1 MQLSEPTDVAVDP
14 RGIVY
19 IADSMNNR
27 IRWISPIGLGTAVGT
42 GTQGFGGD
50 GGRADA
56 ALLSHPRSIRFDR
69 AGHMYVADTG
79 NQRIRRIDTQGTI
92 RTIVGNGGFGFL
104 GDGGEGTSAELAGP
118 VGLAVDGDGNI
129 LVADQA
135 NDRVR
140 WLTGPLA
147 GTAGRAGNGGGVGA
161 AGPAGASGP
170 TGPDGALVATAFQAV
185 VKPKAVVVHYALTGP
200 ASVTLQVAARQGPA
214 RIVAT
219 SLAREGVN
227 VIRWNRRLGRR
238 AARPGTY
245 RLTIVAAANGTA
257 TTTRM
262 TVRLGRS

>member
-1 MQLSEPTDVAVDP
+1 VDP

-50 GGRADA
+50 GGRAED
-56 ALLSHPRSIRFDR
+56 ALLSHPHSIRFDR
-69 AGHMYVADTG
+69 AGHLYVADTG
-79 NQRIRRIDTQGTI
+79 NQRIRRIEGDTIETLA
-92 RTIVGNGGFGFL
+92 GNGGFGFL

-129 LVADQA
+129 LVADQG

-147 GTAGRAGNGGGVGA
+147 GPAGRAGNGGGEGA

-170 TGPDGALVATAFQAV
+170 TGPDGALVGKAFQALV
-185 VKPKAVVVHYALTGP
+185 TPRAVVVRYALTDS
-200 ASVTLQVAARQGPA
+200 AQVTLRVAARRGPA

-219 SLAREGVN
+219 TLAREGVN

-238 AARPGTY
+238 VARPGTY
-245 RLTIVAAANGTA
+245 RLTIVAAANGTS